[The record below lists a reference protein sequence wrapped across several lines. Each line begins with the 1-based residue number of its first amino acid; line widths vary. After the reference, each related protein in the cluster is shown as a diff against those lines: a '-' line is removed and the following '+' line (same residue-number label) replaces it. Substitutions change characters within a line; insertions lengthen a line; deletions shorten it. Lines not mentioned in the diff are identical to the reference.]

1 MTDEQIVDL
10 YRARDESA
18 VSETADKYGG
28 ILRAVAKNILRNDRD
43 AEECVNDT
51 YLKAWESMPDARP
64 TRLCPYL
71 AQITRNLALNRLR
84 ERTAEKRGG
93 GRPLASLDEL
103 SECVSGEAAE
113 PGGFADRVAFKE
125 MINGFLAGLKPETRG
140 VFVAR
145 YWYSYSISE
154 IARMYGISESKTAVT
169 LFRTREKLKKLL
181 ETEGLF

>member
-18 VSETADKYGG
+18 VSETADKYGFV
-28 ILRAVAKNILRNDRD
+28 LRAVAKNILGNDHD

-51 YLKAWESMPDARP
+51 YLKAWESMPDART

-71 AQITRNLALNRLR
+71 ARITRNLALNRLR
-84 ERTAEKRGG
+84 EQTAEKRGG
-93 GRPLASLDEL
+93 GQALASLEEL
-103 SECVSGEAAE
+103 SECVSGEAANAGE
-113 PGGFADRVAFKE
+113 FTDRVAFKE
-125 MINGFLAGLKPETRG
+125 IMNGFLCGLSPETRG

-154 IARMYGISESKTAVT
+154 IARMYGISENKTSVT
-169 LFRTREKLKKLL
+169 LFRTRKKLKKLL
-181 ETEGLF
+181 EKEGLF

>member
-10 YRARDESA
+10 YWDRDERA

-28 ILRAVAKNILRNDRD
+28 IFRAVAQNILRNDHD

-51 YLKAWESMPDARP
+51 YLKAWGSMPDARP

-71 AQITRNLALNRLR
+71 SRITRNLALNRLR
-84 ERTAEKRGG
+84 EQTAEKRGG
-93 GRPLASLDEL
+93 GQAPASLDEL
-103 SECVSGEAAE
+103 AECVSGEAE
-113 PGGFADRVAFKE
+113 PGEFTDRVAFRE
-125 MINGFLAGLKPETRG
+125 IMNGFLAGLAPETRG

-145 YWYSYSISE
+145 YWYSYSIAE
-154 IARMYGISESKTAVT
+154 IARMYEMSESKTAVT

>member
-10 YRARDESA
+10 YRDRDESA
-18 VSETADKYGG
+18 VSETAHKYGRV
-28 ILRAVAKNILRNDRD
+28 IRTVAQNILRNDHD

-51 YLKAWESMPDARP
+51 YLKAWESIPDARP
-64 TRLCPYL
+64 TRLYPYL
-71 AQITRNLALNRLR
+71 ARITRNLALNRLR
-84 ERTAEKRGG
+84 EQTAEKRGAG
-93 GRPLASLDEL
+93 QALASLDEL
-103 SECVSGEAAE
+103 SECVSGTAE
-113 PGGFADRVAFKE
+113 ESGEFADKVAFKE
-125 MINGFLAGLKPETRG
+125 IMNGFLAGLSPETRG

-154 IARMYGISESKTAVT
+154 IARMYGISESNTAVT